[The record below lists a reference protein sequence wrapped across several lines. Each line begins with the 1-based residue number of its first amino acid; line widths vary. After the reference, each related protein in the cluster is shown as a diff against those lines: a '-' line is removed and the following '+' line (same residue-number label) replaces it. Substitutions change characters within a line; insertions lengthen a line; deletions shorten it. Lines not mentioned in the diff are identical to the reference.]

1 MTRGVMAMCV
11 VVVGAVL
18 AAGPVVSGQAKPG
31 ANPVLVLE
39 TAKGT
44 VEIELFAKDAPKSVE
59 YIVALVKKGFYRG
72 QRFHRAEKSLVQFG
86 DPNSRNV
93 ERRNIWGQ
101 TSATPPV
108 GIFEQTKR
116 VGHVRGAVG
125 MAHAGRPERAGGQIY
140 IMRAASPS
148 LDGKYTIFGR
158 VTSGLP
164 VIDRIEFQDVIKNA
178 TLK

>member
-1 MTRGVMAMCV
+1 MMRGVMAACLV
-11 VVVGAVL
+11 AIAV
-18 AAGPVVSGQAKPG
+18 AAGPGVSGQTKPA

-39 TAKGT
+39 TVKGT
-44 VEIELFAKDAPKSVE
+44 VEIELFAKDAPKTVE

-108 GIFEQTKR
+108 GIFEKVTR
-116 VGHVRGAVG
+116 IGHVRGAVG

-148 LDGKYTIFGR
+148 LDGKFTVFGR
-158 VTSGLP
+158 VRSGLP